1 MPIIESA
8 KKRVRVTEKKTKVN
22 KWWKE
27 RLKNAIKDFEEVIE
41 EGDIEKAE
49 AQYQETQKIVDKA
62 ASKGIIHENNAA
74 HKKSRFAKMINELKE
89 SE

>member
-8 KKRVRVTEKKTKVN
+8 KKRVKTTKKKTKVN

-41 EGDIEKAE
+41 EGDKEKAE
-49 AQYQETQKIVDKA
+49 KQLKESVKIIDKA
-62 ASKGIIHENNAA
+62 ASKGIIHKKNAA
-74 HKKSRFAKMINELKE
+74 RKKSKFAKMCNEL